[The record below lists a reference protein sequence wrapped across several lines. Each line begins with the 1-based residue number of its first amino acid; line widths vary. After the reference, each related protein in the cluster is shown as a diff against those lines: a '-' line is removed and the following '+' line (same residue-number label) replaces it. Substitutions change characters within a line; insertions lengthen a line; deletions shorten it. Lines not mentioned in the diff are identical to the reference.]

1 MIEKRIAELFS
12 IQYEKRLLIFDTS
25 GFCAA
30 FDYTRLLISQNFE
43 VIRYE
48 DIEAFQ
54 SNGTGQSNY
63 FCHLNYRLYFNEW
76 DNYLVNGDASVC
88 HYFFILIIKRNT

>member
-43 VIRYE
+43 V
-48 DIEAFQ
+48 
-54 SNGTGQSNY
+54 
-63 FCHLNYRLYFNEW
+63 LRL
-76 DNYLVNGDASVC
+76 LACG
-88 HYFFILIIKRNT
+88 